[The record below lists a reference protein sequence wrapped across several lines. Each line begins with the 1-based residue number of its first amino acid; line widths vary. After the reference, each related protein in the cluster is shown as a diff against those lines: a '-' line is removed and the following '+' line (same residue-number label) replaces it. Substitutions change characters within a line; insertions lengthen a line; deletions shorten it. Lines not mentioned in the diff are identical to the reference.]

1 MHVHMCTHKHTGMH
15 MHTHVHAG
23 THTLGR
29 KIVTEKIEGHN
40 WCVSPL
46 IHVSFHIFSAEKPY

>member
-1 MHVHMCTHKHTGMH
+1 MCTHKHTGMH
-15 MHTHVHAG
+15 MHTYVHAS